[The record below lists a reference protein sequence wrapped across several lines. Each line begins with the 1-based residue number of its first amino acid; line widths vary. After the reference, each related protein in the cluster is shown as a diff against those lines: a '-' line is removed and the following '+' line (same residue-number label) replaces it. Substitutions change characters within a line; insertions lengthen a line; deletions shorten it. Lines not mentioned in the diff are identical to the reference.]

1 MAQNR
6 CADYKMRF
14 LFAVSVVCCC
24 LMTTTEAR
32 AQFSNMRVFRTS
44 GMFSKDHWRPLDI
57 LKSFK
62 MNRDEEVDSSS
73 RAAEIVSASSIKRV
87 SMAALLQQLNQAG
100 NGKKEIY
107 FPKLTKNPEEL
118 NHPIPVA
125 VIETNPSTAP
135 PVISKE
141 SPIRRVKLPAGS
153 ISYSRNGPGSRGPA
167 ILVNIN
173 PHLQRSTRVP
183 STEPTTTFEPST
195 TTEPTT
201 TELTTTTTTEPST
214 TTTAEPQSTTTE
226 PCVTKIYVK
235 AKTPAEKQAAKNNVD
250 KTKTPAA
257 VRASPSSKKLSQ
269 MPNSPIYYIK
279 LPVSSFVSGRTPFR
293 DDSPDDYFKQ
303 SPIFVATTRRPGSVA
318 ETETTDSSSS
328 DSSLLSTTT
337 LMPPRTNSRVINI
350 KGPFVFNGKPGGI
363 YSAPAP
369 YRPPNYLDL
378 LHQIYPKLK
387 RAQFI
392 RR

>member
-1 MAQNR
+1 MARNR
-6 CADYKMRF
+6 CADYKMPF
-14 LFAVSVVCCC
+14 VLAVVCCY
-24 LMTTTEAR
+24 LITTTDAR

-107 FPKLTKNPEEL
+107 FPKLTKNPEEF
-118 NHPIPVA
+118 NQSIPVA
-125 VIETNPSTAP
+125 VIESNPTTAP
-135 PVISKE
+135 PVVSKE
-141 SPIRRVKLPAGS
+141 SPIRRIKLPAGS
-153 ISYSRNGPGSRGPA
+153 ISYSRNGPGSKGPA
-167 ILVNIN
+167 ILININ
-173 PHLQRSTRVP
+173 PHLQRSTRIP
-183 STEPTTTFEPST
+183 STEPST
-195 TTEPTT
+195 TTNDPKTTTTEPTTTT

-214 TTTAEPQSTTTE
+214 TTTAEPTTTE
-226 PCVTKIYVK
+226 PCVTKIYIK
-235 AKTPAEKQAAKNNVD
+235 AKTPAEKQAGKINVD
-250 KTKTPAA
+250 KAKTPAA
-257 VRASPSSKKLSQ
+257 VRSSPSSKKLSQ

-279 LPVSSFVSGRTPFR
+279 LPVNSFVSGRTPFR

-303 SPIFVATTRRPGSVA
+303 SPVFVATTRRPGSAA

-328 DSSLLSTTT
+328 DSSLSTTT
-337 LMPPRTNSRVINI
+337 LTPPRTNSRVINI